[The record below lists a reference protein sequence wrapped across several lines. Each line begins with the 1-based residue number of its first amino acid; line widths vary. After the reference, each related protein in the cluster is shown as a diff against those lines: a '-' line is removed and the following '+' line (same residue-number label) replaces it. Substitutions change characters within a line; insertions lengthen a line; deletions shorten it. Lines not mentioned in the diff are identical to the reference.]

1 MSTSRIELLQR
12 MPIFGGVRDDVL
24 QCLLDRAQFCKIPTG
39 EFFFRQGDQALYM
52 YVLETGRASVRKT
65 WNGAELELGMLS
77 QGDCFG
83 EMALIDMTARSASVR
98 AEVECSAIEISSVN
112 LHNVYEYDVEQFTI
126 IQMNISREL
135 CRRLRMT
142 DERLMRVAAV
152 TQDSSCED
160 ELTWPQLLPL

>member
-1 MSTSRIELLQR
+1 MSTTRIELLQR

-24 QCLLDRAQFCKIPTG
+24 QCLLDRAQFCKIPARD
-39 EFFFRQGDQALYM
+39 FFFRQGDQALYM
-52 YVLETGRASVRKT
+52 YVLEAGRASVRKT
-65 WNGAELELGMLS
+65 WNGAELELGTLS

-98 AEVECSAIEISSVN
+98 AETECSAIEISSVN
-112 LHNVYEYDVEQFTI
+112 LHGVYEYDVEQFTI

-152 TQDSSCED
+152 TQESSSDD

>member
-12 MPIFGGVRDDVL
+12 MPIFGGIRNDVL
-24 QCLLDRAQFCKIPTG
+24 QCLLDRAQICKIPAG
-39 EFFFRQGDQALYM
+39 EFFFKQGEQALYM
-52 YVLETGRASVRKT
+52 YVLESGRASVRKT
-65 WNGAELELGMLS
+65 WNGAELELGSLGS
-77 QGDCFG
+77 GDCFG

-112 LHNVYEYDVEQFTI
+112 LHHVYEYDVEQYTI

-152 TQDSSCED
+152 TQEQPTDD